1 MIYSIY
7 KITNKINNKVYI
19 GFTQQNPAVRFK
31 QHIQYANKCIGK
43 RSTVFHKAI
52 IKYGP
57 DNFNIEIIFQSKSFE
72 DCLIMETYFIEE
84 YKSHIDHP
92 DCNGYNLT
100 TGGRQARR
108 SKATIDKWV
117 KDVASKPKSDEW
129 KKKASEN
136 RRKQESMKPP
146 KPILTLEDKEKK
158 RLDGIEKMR
167 KTLLDMGSRGE
178 LWVQSEVGRKFMS
191 NKSKGRK
198 QTDNAKLKL
207 SKANSRSFLVEMPNG
222 EIVVITNLRKAGIE
236 LGFDQGNM
244 LLHNKAKGFK
254 LLEKDIDPTLYEY
267 THLDF
272 TKVTALM

>member
-1 MIYSIY
+1 IIFSTSGIVQMIYSIY

-57 DNFNIEIIFQSKSFE
+57 DN
-72 DCLIMETYFIEE
+72 
-84 YKSHIDHP
+84 SHIDHP

-158 RLDGIEKMR
+158 RLDGIEKMQ

-207 SKANSRSFLVEMPNG
+207 SKANTRSFLVEMPNG
-222 EIVVITNLRKAGIE
+222 EIVVITNLGKAGIA

-244 LLHNKAKGFK
+244 LLHTKAKEFK
-254 LLEKDIDPTLYEY
+254 LLETAIAPTLYQY

-272 TKVTALM
+272 TRVTALM